1 MDDATRLDVFRQ
13 SLLSRRLE
21 ERVMSL
27 AKAGEL
33 PASLHMGAGQ
43 EVAQISALAALD
55 PRDPM
60 LYGHRG
66 VGYWIARGVEP
77 ETILCDIAYKEGGTN
92 KGKGGPMHLVDPS
105 RGVLGETGSLG
116 GNFVIG
122 VGIAFAEHYRGT
134 QRVAVVFFGD
144 GTANRGQFHEALN
157 FAGLRRLPV
166 VFFCENNGWGLSTPT
181 AAASAV
187 VDIARRADGYGMPG
201 VIVDGRDA
209 DEVFRVTREA
219 ADRARSGG
227 GPTLI
232 EAKVDRLHAHYLGD
246 REPYRSDDE
255 KANLWVNDP
264 LARLSVMVQAAGVDV
279 DAIEAEVAARV
290 EDAVAFMRAQPMIA
304 PATVRDGVFAEPG
317 GGR

>member
-1 MDDATRLDVFRQ
+1 
-13 SLLSRRLE
+13 
-21 ERVMSL
+21 MSL
-27 AKAGEL
+27 AKAGEV

-43 EVAQISALAALD
+43 EVAQVAALAALD
-55 PRDPM
+55 PCDPM

-92 KGKGGPMHLVDPS
+92 KGKGGPMHLFDPS

-122 VGIAFAEHYRGT
+122 VGVAFAEQYRDT
-134 QRVAVVFFGD
+134 KMVAVVFFGD

-166 VFFCENNGWGLSTPT
+166 IFFCENNGWGLSTPT
-181 AAASAV
+181 TAASAV

-219 ADRARSGG
+219 AERARAGD
-227 GPTLI
+227 GPTLV

-246 REPYRSDDE
+246 REPYRTDAD
-255 KANLWVNDP
+255 KAQLWINDP
-264 LARLSVMVQAAGVDV
+264 LAQLSAQVQSAGVDV
-279 DAIEAEVAARV
+279 DALEAEVAARV
-290 EDAVAFMRAQPMIA
+290 DRAVAFMRAQPMID
-304 PATVRDGVFAEPG
+304 PATVRDGVYAEP
-317 GGR
+317 RR

>member
-1 MDDATRLDVFRQ
+1 
-13 SLLSRRLE
+13 
-21 ERVMSL
+21 MSL
-27 AKAGEL
+27 AKAGEV

-43 EVAQISALAALD
+43 EVAQIAALAALD

-66 VGYWIARGVEP
+66 VGYWIARGVAP

-105 RGVLGETGSLG
+105 RAVLGETGSLG

-122 VGIAFAEHYRGT
+122 VGIAFAEQYRRT
-134 QRVAVVFFGD
+134 NQVAIVFFGD

-157 FAGLRRLPV
+157 FAGLRKLPV
-166 VFFCENNGWGLSTPT
+166 IFFCENNGWGLSTPT

-187 VDIARRADGYGMPG
+187 VDIARRADGYAMPG

-209 DEVFRVTREA
+209 DDVYAATRAA
-219 ADRARSGG
+219 ADRARAGEG
-227 GPTLI
+227 ATLI

-246 REPYRSDDE
+246 REPYRTDDQ
-255 KANLWVNDP
+255 KAALWVNDP
-264 LARLSVMVQAAGVDV
+264 LARLSAQLQADGTDIDALEADV
-279 DAIEAEVAARV
+279 ATRV
-290 EDAVAFMRAQPMIA
+290 ERAVEFMRAQPTID
-304 PATVRDGVFAEPG
+304 PGTVRDGVYAEPEV
-317 GGR
+317 RR